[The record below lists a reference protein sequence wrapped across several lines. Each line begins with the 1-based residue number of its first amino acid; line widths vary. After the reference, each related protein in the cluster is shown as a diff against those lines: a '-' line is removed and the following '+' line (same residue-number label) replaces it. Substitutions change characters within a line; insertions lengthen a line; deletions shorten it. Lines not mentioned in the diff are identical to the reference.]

1 MDAMESLAAVVDAR
15 DAYTAGH
22 SRRVQLVAVAIARE
36 LGADGGELESI
47 SYAALFHDIGK
58 LAVPDS
64 VLLKQGPLDESEWW
78 NVHRHPVEGERII
91 GHLGFL
97 LGAAPAIRHHHERF
111 DGAGYPDGLAGQEI
125 PLGARVLHVADA
137 FDSMISSRVYRSGL
151 PLEEAVA
158 ELRAESGK
166 QFCPVCVA
174 AFERALGSGALDEL
188 VRQAI
193 AV

>member
-1 MDAMESLAAVVDAR
+1 MESLAAVVDAR

-36 LGADGGELESI
+36 LGVDGDELESI

-64 VLLKQGPLDESEWW
+64 VLLKRGPLDEGEWW
-78 NVHRHPVEGERII
+78 NVHEHPVEGERII

-111 DGAGYPDGLAGQEI
+111 DGTGYPDRLAGQDI

-137 FDSMISSRVYRSGL
+137 FDSMISSRVYRIGL
-151 PLEEAVA
+151 PLEAAVA
-158 ELRAESGK
+158 ELHGGCGA
-166 QFCPVCVA
+166 QFCPLCVA
-174 AFERALGSGALDEL
+174 AFDRALRSGALDDL
-188 VRQAI
+188 VRE
-193 AV
+193 AVAV